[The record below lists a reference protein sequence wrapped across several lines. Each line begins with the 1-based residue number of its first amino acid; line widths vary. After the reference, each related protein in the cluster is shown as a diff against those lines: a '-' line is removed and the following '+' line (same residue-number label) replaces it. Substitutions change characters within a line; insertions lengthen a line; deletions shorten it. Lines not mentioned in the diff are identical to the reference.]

1 MQVLLLRLSMAN
13 KATAQVAT
21 VAVGLTSNGPSQAAA
36 VPAAAKTRNTG
47 PLRMPK
53 WLRGWT
59 LPVVVLAILELL
71 VRSGRVP
78 DYLMPAPSQV
88 FETIWDLAEGPLW
101 QHIGISTFRVFSG
114 FAIGGALALLIGTWV
129 GLSKRAEAYI
139 DPSFQALRAVPGLA
153 WVPLLLIWL
162 GIDESSKITLIAIG
176 AFFPIYLNLVAGI
189 RNVDRKLVEVGAL
202 YQFSHYQLVRFVFF
216 PAALPYLFTG
226 LRQGLSM
233 AWLCVVAAELLA
245 ATKGIG
251 YLLTDGRETSRPDL
265 VLVAIILLAIMGKI
279 TDSILRLLED
289 KSLRWRDS
297 FSGHAD

>member
-1 MQVLLLRLSMAN
+1 MNNKASQSPHLASALTAKACAQPRRSAHTWQWLKLKWVRGLALPALLLVLLEA
-13 KATAQVAT
+13 
-21 VAVGLTSNGPSQAAA
+21 
-36 VPAAAKTRNTG
+36 
-47 PLRMPK
+47 
-53 WLRGWT
+53 
-59 LPVVVLAILELL
+59 L

-88 FETIWDLAEGPLW
+88 FETILDLAQGPLW

-114 FAIGGALALLIGTWV
+114 FAIGGCLALLIGTWV
-129 GLSKRAEAYI
+129 GLSQRVQSYL

-162 GIDESSKITLIAIG
+162 GIDEGSKITLISIG

-189 RNVDRKLVEVGAL
+189 RNVDRKLVEVGTL
-202 YQFSHYQLVRFVFF
+202 YHFSHYQLVRFIFV
-216 PAALPYLFTG
+216 PAAMPYLFTG

-265 VLVAIILLAIMGKI
+265 VLVAIILLAVMGKI
-279 TDSILRLLED
+279 TDSVLHFIEE
-289 KSLRWRDS
+289 KSLTWRDS
-297 FSGHAD
+297 YAGQPD